1 MFAFKNIIVGVWPFP
16 SLARPM
22 APRWIIRNLPYTMD
36 TLGTPPHLKPHFEGS
51 AKLTFNHE
59 KEITH
64 MESAENEKVE
74 LVLRIILQVPRG

>member
-1 MFAFKNIIVGVWPFP
+1 MTFRKALNDYLGKKRLFFP
-16 SLARPM
+16 SNDLSRILSETKDPLH
-22 APRWIIRNLPYTMD
+22 IQ
-36 TLGTPPHLKPHFEGS
+36 PHLKKCFEGI

-74 LVLRIILQVPRG
+74 LVL

>member
-1 MFAFKNIIVGVWPFP
+1 MFLLFFSGFFFFFSQCSNDLSRTLPETKNPLHIQ
-16 SLARPM
+16 
-22 APRWIIRNLPYTMD
+22 
-36 TLGTPPHLKPHFEGS
+36 PHLKKCFEGI

-74 LVLRIILQVPRG
+74 LVL